1 MTPERMDELQ
11 SRLLAM
17 SRQIDEW
24 CIFKARGRSKNDMAA
39 MLLMFDART
48 MAEAL
53 LSEVMK
59 EATEGL
65 MLRSAYLQAV
75 SGTLPEL
82 H

>member
-53 LSEVMK
+53 LS
-59 EATEGL
+59 
-65 MLRSAYLQAV
+65 
-75 SGTLPEL
+75 
-82 H
+82 